1 MNSKKLISLLSAS
14 AMAVSAFS
22 GLALTAN
29 AADSV
34 LYSDNFNGY
43 TTSSKEPT
51 GSAFAGYP
59 GSSYGSL
66 KNDNNWKWFFNTPAS
81 QTIDKLSVGFQ
92 GTSGM
97 AATTNDDTSVITINE
112 KTDDSTDKYMSV
124 PLNRFPLRSKATIAG
139 FNNYVANA
147 GEQLLVDFDLM
158 LDNGVLNGSD
168 TVVPASVT
176 FKGIGDISTSTP
188 GVTDGTWV
196 NVKVIVADGTTSV
209 YLDGSETPALEASA
223 VLTEIQP
230 TYFAAETKCSEYPS
244 VNIDNLVIMSAAD
257 GLTAT
262 VPEAE
267 TVTPEVTEAPATEA
281 PVLAPSIT
289 EPGDAT
295 VAMKNDF
302 NSEETGTVTSLG
314 IADQEPSTA
323 VDGLSISIGKR
334 PEGADASSYA
344 AINSIT
350 EDDNALVLSSGRF
363 SNGSKGPIATLTN
376 NLSLT
381 SETTTT
387 SVMAFNF
394 MLSSVGTVPGRMYLL
409 DNTTNV
415 DGNGVARDVMAV
427 FTTEVDAS
435 GYVNGDT
442 AIGLSVDA
450 DTWYTAVVT
459 VSPDANATVYGTDK
473 VAATY
478 RVYVFDSTGANVTG
492 SAKDPIIKGE
502 KVNAG
507 NTSVSVNNLPAIAT
521 AQDKESMGDGNVSMA
536 TLDNLIT
543 YTTSSTEFEQGKALP
558 TIGGVVTPP
567 SQEPTPEPI
576 AKVAM
581 TVDEEAQSVSLTSD
595 IDTKAVLVQASYR
608 TDNTLAGVKAVPVEL
623 TANTAKTLAV
633 SADELNAFTK
643 NDKFIIVNS
652 LDSLV
657 PLAKAAVVAT
667 GADQATPL
675 PTVAPTEEV
684 TTAPSE
690 EATVAPSEEA
700 TTAPSEEATT
710 TPGTSDVVA
719 VADRDVP
726 AGVTPVY
733 ELKTTEELGESTVL
747 TTKVWRESFGK
758 KLPTIAAGN
767 TVTMDFD
774 IYVADGESVSLGSQ
788 HSQDLGTMFN
798 FTAADG
804 AMTLDYTPDKNGD
817 VSVTSDLASNTWY
830 NVKLIYS
837 AANNDDSTGL
847 ITDNVKVEVRTVDV
861 ESGTVGEVVASADT
875 ISQRNGEKGFVD
887 CINFTE
893 VTGAPLVNNFYV
905 YTDAAAAE
913 VTE

>member
-14 AMAVSAFS
+14 AMTVSAFS

-59 GSSYGSL
+59 GGSYVSL
-66 KNDNNWKWFFNTPAS
+66 QNDDNWKWFFNTPAS

-92 GTSGM
+92 GASGM
-97 AATTNDDTSVITINE
+97 AESTDDDTSVITIKE

-124 PLNRFPLRSKATIAG
+124 PLNRFPGRSKATIAG
-139 FNNYVANA
+139 FNNYTANE

-176 FKGIGDISTSTP
+176 FKDIGDISTSTE
-188 GVTDGTWV
+188 GVTDGTWMD
-196 NVKVIVADGTTSV
+196 VKVIVENGTTSV
-209 YLDGSETPALEASA
+209 YLNGSETPALTASA
-223 VLTEIQP
+223 ALTEIQP
-230 TYFAAETKCSEYPS
+230 TYFASETKCSEYPS

-262 VPEAE
+262 VPDAG
-267 TVTPEVTEAPATEA
+267 TVIPDTTEPPATEA

-295 VAMKNDF
+295 VDLKNDF
-302 NSEETGTVTSLG
+302 NSEDVGTVISMGTETQ
-314 IADQEPSTA
+314 DPSTA
-323 VDGLSISIGKR
+323 VDGLSIAVGMRAGSG
-334 PEGADASSYA
+334 DATSYA
-344 AINSIT
+344 AINPIT
-350 EDDNALVLSSGRF
+350 EGENALILSSGRF
-363 SNGSKGPIATLTN
+363 SNGGKGPIATLTN
-376 NLSLT
+376 NLALT
-381 SETTTT
+381 ADTTTT

-394 MLSSVGTVPGRMYLL
+394 KLSSVGTVPGRMYLL

-415 DGNGVARDVMAV
+415 DGNGIARDVMAV
-427 FTTEVDAS
+427 FTTEDDAS
-435 GYVNGDT
+435 GYANGDT
-442 AIGLSVDA
+442 TIGVSVDA

-459 VSPDANATVYGTDK
+459 VSPDASATVYGSDK

-521 AQDKESMGDGNVSMA
+521 AQDKDSMGSGNVSMA

-581 TVDEEAQSVSLTSD
+581 TVDEKAQSVSLTSD
-595 IDTKAVLVQASYR
+595 IDTSAVLVQASYR
-608 TDNTLAGVKAVPVEL
+608 TDNTLAGVKVVNVDL
-623 TANTAKTLAV
+623 TADTAKTLTAPT
-633 SADELNAFTK
+633 ELNAFTK
-643 NDKFIIVNS
+643 NDKFIVVNS
-652 LDSLV
+652 FDSLN
-657 PLAKAAVVAT
+657 PLAEAAVVAT

-684 TTAPSE
+684 TTTPSE
-690 EATVAPSEEA
+690 EATTTPSEEA
-700 TTAPSEEATT
+700 TTAPTEEATT
-710 TPGTSDVVA
+710 TPDTSDVVA
-719 VADRDVP
+719 VADRVAPSDV
-726 AGVTPVY
+726 TQIY
-733 ELKTTEELGESTVL
+733 EVKTTEAFGGSTVYKPVTGDRL
-747 TTKVWRESFGK
+747 SFQDK
-758 KLPTIAAGN
+758 MPTIAAGN

-774 IYVADGESVSLGSQ
+774 VYVADGESISLGSQ
-788 HSQDLGTMFN
+788 HSKDLGTMFK

-804 AMTLDYTPDKNGD
+804 AMTLRYITNKVDEAVPGD
-817 VSVTSDLASNTWY
+817 LKSNTWY

-837 AANNDDSTGL
+837 AANTEDGSGIMVN
-847 ITDNVKVEVRTVDV
+847 NVKVEVRTVDV
-861 ESGTVGEVVASADT
+861 ATGTVGEDVIATADT
-875 ISQRNGEKGFVD
+875 ISQRNSDKGFVD
-887 CINFTE
+887 CVNFNE
-893 VTGAPLVNNFYV
+893 VTGAPMVNNVYV
-905 YTDAAAAE
+905 YTDAAAA